1 MNTPSAVLPPELE
14 RIARKRVKA
23 RMGWY
28 THALIYACVIG
39 GLALVGAWQGRYW
52 PIAPALGWG
61 LGLLMHGLSVFVWGT
76 GSRLQDVMLQ
86 RERERL
92 AQQQRPG
99 V

>member
-1 MNTPSAVLPPELE
+1 LENIMTTPSAVLPPELE

-92 AQQQRPG
+92 AQ
-99 V
+99 

>member
-1 MNTPSAVLPPELE
+1 MNTPSTVLPPELE

-61 LGLLMHGLSVFVWGT
+61 VGLLMHGLSVFVWRA
-76 GSRLQDVMLQ
+76 GSGFQDGMLQ

-99 V
+99 T

>member
-1 MNTPSAVLPPELE
+1 LENIMNTPSAVLPPELE

-92 AQQQRPG
+92 AQ
-99 V
+99 

>member
-92 AQQQRPG
+92 AQ
-99 V
+99 

>member
-39 GLALVGAWQGRYW
+39 GLAFVGAWQGRYW

-61 LGLLMHGLSVFVWGT
+61 VGLLMHGLSVFVWGA
-76 GSRLQDVMLQ
+76 GSRFQDGMLQ

-92 AQQQRPG
+92 AQQQRPAN
-99 V
+99 

>member
-76 GSRLQDVMLQ
+76 GSRLQDGMLQ

>member
-1 MNTPSAVLPPELE
+1 MHTPSAVLPPELE

>member
-1 MNTPSAVLPPELE
+1 MHTPSAVLPPELE

-92 AQQQRPG
+92 AQ
-99 V
+99 